1 MLVVFVTHPEAKDVS
16 RGHVRALSKKGKES
30 AHEVG
35 TRLLSMLPL
44 LFKEHGIEEVNSIAS
59 SPSTRCVETAVLVAD
74 ILSDIANVDE
84 IVVTEEFK
92 VPLSREAV
100 SGALRKL
107 GSGTAIVALH
117 ADLPSVLK
125 KGAIQPSALKDHW
138 LLNRPV
144 IAITNYDPNCSIE
157 EGTLICCEKYN
168 GTDWES
174 ILTSQLGLL
183 SH

>member
-1 MLVVFVTHPEAKDVS
+1 MLVVFVTHPKAKDVLPD
-16 RGHVRALSKKGKES
+16 HVRALSKEGKES

-35 TRLLSMLPL
+35 TRLLSMLPP

-59 SPSTRCVETAVLVAD
+59 SPLTRCVETAVLVAD

-107 GSGTAIVALH
+107 GPGAAIVALH
-117 ADLPSVLK
+117 ADLPTVLK
-125 KGAIQPSALKDHW
+125 KGAIQPSELNKDNF
-138 LLNRPV
+138 LRDKPV
-144 IAITNYDPNCSIE
+144 IAITNYDLNRSIE
-157 EGTLICCEKYN
+157 EGTLISCEKYN

-174 ILTSQLGLL
+174 ILT
-183 SH
+183 